1 MSMKRPNIIRQI
13 KEAIRRKDAKA
24 TAILYGSEARG
35 EARADS
41 DIDVLILVDGDK
53 LSVAREQEYT
63 APLYEIEWSTGV
75 QISPTVMLR
84 SKWENRP
91 FDTPFFLN
99 VMNEGIVL

>member
-1 MSMKRPNIIRQI
+1 MKRPNIIRQI